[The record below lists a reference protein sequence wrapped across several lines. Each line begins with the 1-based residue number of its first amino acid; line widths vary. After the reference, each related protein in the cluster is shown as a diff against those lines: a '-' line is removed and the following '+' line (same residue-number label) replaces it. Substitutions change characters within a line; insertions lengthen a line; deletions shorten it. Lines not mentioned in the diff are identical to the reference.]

1 MSTIERRDVV
11 VRRWK
16 IENVLIEDF
25 TDSEIDAIV
34 DMMNKD
40 MEEESKRR
48 NINSTVHLFAYIA
61 LNYAM
66 CLYKIENQ
74 EKVRQRN
81 EEKRLDET
89 IKMLKDFLKKP

>member
-1 MSTIERRDVV
+1 MSKVERRDIT
-11 VRRWK
+11 VRKWK

-25 TDSEIDAIV
+25 MDSEIDAIV
-34 DMMNKD
+34 EMMNAD
-40 MEEESKRR
+40 MEDESSRR

-61 LNYAM
+61 LKYAM
-66 CLYKIENQ
+66 RLYQIENQ

-89 IKMLKDFLKKP
+89 IKMLKNFLKKP